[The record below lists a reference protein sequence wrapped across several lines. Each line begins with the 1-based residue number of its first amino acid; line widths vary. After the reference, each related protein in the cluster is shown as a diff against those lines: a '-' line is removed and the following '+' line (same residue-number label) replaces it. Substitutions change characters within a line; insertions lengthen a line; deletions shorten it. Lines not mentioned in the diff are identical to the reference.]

1 MQTIVIV
8 GMLAYSLS
16 YLTTAIL
23 FRHYLS
29 RETSRQLNGRFDFS
43 NRRYH
48 VSAINF
54 GVALIAMAIIYLAD
68 FS

>member
-8 GMLAYSLS
+8 GMLTYSLS
-16 YLTTAIL
+16 YLTTAFL

-29 RETSRQLNGRFDFS
+29 RETTRQSPGRFDFS

-48 VSAINF
+48 VNAINL
-54 GVALIAMAIIYLAD
+54 GVAMVAMTIIYFSD